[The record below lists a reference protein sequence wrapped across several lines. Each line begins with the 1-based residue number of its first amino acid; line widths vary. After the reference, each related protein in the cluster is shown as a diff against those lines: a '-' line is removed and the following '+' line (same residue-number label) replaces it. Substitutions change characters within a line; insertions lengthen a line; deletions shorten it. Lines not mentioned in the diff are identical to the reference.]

1 MNRINFDIGELFIVG
16 FHGTSLDGDLQ
27 DFLTRNSYG
36 GVILFSRNITSFEQW
51 NTLTTSLQ
59 ELQKSRDKLPYF
71 IAIDEEGG
79 TVSRMPDDGATLP
92 GARAL
97 AQTGDPHLAS
107 TCGSI
112 AGNTLHA
119 MGCNLNLAPVLD
131 VNVNPMNPGI
141 GIRSFGD
148 DPHRVSMYA
157 TAFYRGMKDAGI
169 LACAKHF
176 PGKGDILRDSHKTL
190 PTCSCTKDQIE
201 DTHLPPFIS
210 AIREHIPCV
219 MTSHARYPAIDPDNP
234 GTLSKDIL
242 SGMLRKELKFSGL
255 ILSDDLEMG
264 AMRECGSIGETA
276 YRAIMAGCDML
287 LICHTRQQIEEA
299 QEYLRA
305 KMTTDKSLRNR
316 CEDAYG
322 RIQNIKK
329 DLSWPKKISK
339 FDLPIH
345 ATAHAIA
352 KKAVT
357 RYRDVSSLLPI
368 TDIDSDKPILLCGS
382 QFRSAVEVE
391 IIGRTPYDINDLH
404 RHLAQNVKH
413 IRLLSWDLS
422 PEQSVVDTIKG
433 HDFNQYSLIILCS
446 NNAGLFAPQKDIIEH
461 ILHHANDRT
470 ILVAV
475 KNPEDID
482 LFPKAPTAIATC
494 GYNRVNIESLV
505 DLLCAIHG
513 HSVTTG

>member
-1 MNRINFDIGELFIVG
+1 MNKLDFDISELLIVG
-16 FHGTSLDGDLQ
+16 FQGTSLSGELR
-27 DFLTRNSYG
+27 DFLTENSFG
-36 GVILFSRNITSFEQW
+36 GVILFSRNIISFDQW

-59 ELQKSRDKLPYF
+59 ELQRSRNKLPYL

-79 TVSRMPDDGATLP
+79 TVSRMPDDSATLP

-97 AQTGDPHLAS
+97 SQTGDPHLAS
-107 TCGSI
+107 TCGSVV
-112 AGNTLHA
+112 GNTLRA

-148 DPHRVSMYA
+148 DPHRVSTYA

-190 PTCSCTKDQIE
+190 PNCSCTKDQIE
-201 DTHLPPFIS
+201 DIHLPPFIS
-210 AIREHIPCV
+210 TIREHIPCV
-219 MTSHARYPAIDPDNP
+219 MTSHAKYPSIDPDNP
-234 GTLSKDIL
+234 GTLSKTIL
-242 SGMLRKELKFSGL
+242 NEILRKKLKFTGL

-287 LICHTRQQIEEA
+287 LICHSKQQIEEA
-299 QEYLRA
+299 QEYLRD
-305 KMTTDKSLRNR
+305 KVGTDTAFQKR
-316 CEDAYG
+316 CKDAYD
-322 RIQNIKK
+322 RIQNIKTN
-329 DLSWPKKISK
+329 LLWPKKISK

-345 ATAHAIA
+345 ATAHAVA
-352 KKAVT
+352 KKAITQLRDISNLLPVT
-357 RYRDVSSLLPI
+357 RIKSG
-368 TDIDSDKPILLCGS
+368 KPILLCGS

-391 IIGRTPYDINDLH
+391 IIGRAPFDIQDLH
-404 RHLAQNVKH
+404 RHLAQKLKD
-413 IRLLSWDLS
+413 IRLLSWNLS
-422 PEQSVVDTIKG
+422 PEQSVVNTIKA
-433 HDFNQYSLIILCS
+433 HDFDQYSLIIVCT

-461 ILHHANDRT
+461 IIHNAHDIT
-470 ILVAV
+470 IVVAV

-482 LFPKAPTAIATC
+482 LFPKASTAIATY
-494 GYNRVNIESLV
+494 GYNRVNIESLA
-505 DLLCAIHG
+505 DFLCAVHS
-513 HSVTTG
+513 HSVITG